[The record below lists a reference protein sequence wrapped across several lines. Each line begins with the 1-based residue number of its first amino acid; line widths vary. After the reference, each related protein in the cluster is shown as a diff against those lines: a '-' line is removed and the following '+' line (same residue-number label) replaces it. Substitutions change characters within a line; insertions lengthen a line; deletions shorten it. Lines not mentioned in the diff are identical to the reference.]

1 VAIVVGLTGLGAMAQ
16 EPQDMGHGHAIIDKA
31 IELFEQA
38 DTVKAMELLGT
49 VHRSDSLYERAL
61 LIHLQIATAKN
72 DLALSERLANTGIA
86 FNGTQKGSFMVTRA
100 AVLYDQGRHDAC
112 IAAADSA
119 IAVLPGLFRPYHLK
133 ALALSKQDDKVTAL
147 HQIMEN
153 ARRFPYQRES
163 HILICSYAAGEDD
176 VALGALAGTM
186 AMVVR
191 FDDALA
197 ENMLTFVDALL
208 GGTMEL
214 KTGGYDLITDP
225 DDEEKLED
233 LDQLIR
239 SRVAMDKKY
248 KLSPDLSYPICR
260 QSHLLFSQVAD
271 ATFEAGSP
279 AEFYAALVREI
290 MAKDLFEGYIYHC
303 LASSN
308 KADVRAMALKNKSK
322 VLAFREQISEF
333 IGSHYASF
341 ADAENGPALHHTFN
355 TDGDLYAE
363 GLLSADATARVGE
376 WTFYHANGR
385 PFSQG
390 RFNEKGNKEGTWY
403 NWYENGTVR
412 SIADYVD
419 DVLEGPFVNYHANG
433 NMQDSCVMRKGLRQG
448 PACGYYPAGG
458 PSSCKMAKD
467 DLWNGP
473 VADHYPCG
481 AISWSY
487 TLVNEKLEGPIKQL
501 HPDGSVQFEGT
512 YTNDLRT
519 GTFTEYH
526 PNGKKAD
533 EYSFVAGALDGPFT
547 EWHSNGKEKQKGTMQ
562 KGRVFGERTEYDAW
576 GTLQTRSQFDE
587 QGRLHGLQQE
597 MDAHGHVYMET
608 EYTRGLLTRYV
619 YKDRSGKVLGEGMR
633 SKGKFD
639 LVGYLSDGSKRVEGT
654 YLDEGAKDGV
664 WKYFYPDGT
673 LESHENY
680 EKGVQKGEQLYYAED
695 GTLRSRN
702 LIYDRDGVSY
712 KRFERYYNSGRTHE
726 SGQRKGEDLEGV
738 YTKYAPDGTVLTVEY
753 YVEGEREGW
762 QEYRD
767 ADGDVMYTE
776 RIQNGAVAERTDHDE
791 DGVMIKHTVVPAG
804 SFHLISH
811 YPGGGVLTDIE
822 LMNGVRHGPSMWYYP
837 DGSVEVAGGYLN
849 GLRHGAWKTYHP
861 NGKKHMEQTF
871 HLGKLNGE
879 SLEWRDD
886 GTKDSEFHY
895 VDGLLEGS
903 MQDLYANGKPAFIRE
918 YSNDEL
924 HGRHVSH
931 DHAGNVQLV
940 RFYHKGSLVGYGKR
954 GADGSVTDT
963 IPLGAGLAHIEATFP
978 DGKPSRNMTYRNAE
992 LHGEFIE
999 YHANGRVMEQATY
1012 RAGTV
1017 EGERRSYHSNGQLQS
1032 TTPHVDGLMHGE
1044 HVVMDENGK
1053 VRERITYKH
1062 GLKHGPWVKYDSNGR
1077 VLVTYR
1083 MRSNDVVE
1091 IIK

>member
-1 VAIVVGLTGLGAMAQ
+1 
-16 EPQDMGHGHAIIDKA
+16 MGHGHAIIDKA

-86 FNGTQKGSFMVTRA
+86 FNGTQKGNFMVTRA

-133 ALALSKQDDKVTAL
+133 ALALSKQDDKVAAL

-363 GLLSADATARVGE
+363 GLLSADATAA
-376 WTFYHANGR
+376 WANGPSTTPTADLSPKGASMR
-385 PFSQG
+385 RATRKG
-390 RFNEKGNKEGTWY
+390 RGTTGT
-403 NWYENGTVR
+403 ENGTVR
-412 SIADYVD
+412 STADYVD

-433 NMQDSCVMRKGLRQG
+433 NMQDSCVMRKGLPAG

-458 PSSCKMAKD
+458 ASSCRS
-467 DLWNGP
+467 GQGRP
-473 VADHYPCG
+473 VERSGRRP
-481 AISWSY
+481 ISLRRDQLELH
-487 TLVNEKLEGPIKQL
+487 LVNEKLEGPIKQL
-501 HPDGSVQFEGT
+501 HPDGALQVEGT
-512 YTNDLRT
+512 YQNDPRT

-533 EYSFVAGALDGPFT
+533 EYSFVEGALDRPFT

-619 YKDRSGKVLGEGMR
+619 YKDNSGKVLGEGTR

-726 SGQRKGEDLEGV
+726 SGQRKGEVLEGV

-791 DGVMIKHTVVPAG
+791 DGVMIKHTVVPVG
-804 SFHLISH
+804 SFPPDLALPRWRS
-811 YPGGGVLTDIE
+811 TD
-822 LMNGVRHGPSMWYYP
+822 GHR
-837 DGSVEVAGGYLN
+837 
-849 GLRHGAWKTYHP
+849 T
-861 NGKKHMEQTF
+861 
-871 HLGKLNGE
+871 
-879 SLEWRDD
+879 
-886 GTKDSEFHY
+886 
-895 VDGLLEGS
+895 
-903 MQDLYANGKPAFIRE
+903 
-918 YSNDEL
+918 DE
-924 HGRHVSH
+924 RS
-931 DHAGNVQLV
+931 AP
-940 RFYHKGSLVGYGKR
+940 R
-954 GADGSVTDT
+954 
-963 IPLGAGLAHIEATFP
+963 PL
-978 DGKPSRNMTYRNAE
+978 
-992 LHGEFIE
+992 
-999 YHANGRVMEQATY
+999 
-1012 RAGTV
+1012 
-1017 EGERRSYHSNGQLQS
+1017 
-1032 TTPHVDGLMHGE
+1032 
-1044 HVVMDENGK
+1044 HVV
-1053 VRERITYKH
+1053 
-1062 GLKHGPWVKYDSNGR
+1062 LP
-1077 VLVTYR
+1077 
-1083 MRSNDVVE
+1083 
-1091 IIK
+1091 